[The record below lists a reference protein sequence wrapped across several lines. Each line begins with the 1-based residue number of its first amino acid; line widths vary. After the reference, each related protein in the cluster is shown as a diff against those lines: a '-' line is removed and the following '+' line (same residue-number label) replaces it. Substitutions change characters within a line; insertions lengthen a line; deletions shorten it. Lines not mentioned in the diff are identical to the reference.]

1 MHTQN
6 FTCLLRR
13 LLCTLFIASVGVTST
28 TAIAQQRGG
37 TLVQLTFPEPPSL
50 APYNNTSLAVPQVS
64 SKVYEGLLEYDL
76 DTNPK
81 PGLAASWEV
90 TDDGRTIAFHLQKDV
105 RFHDG
110 QPFTSADVRFSFM
123 EVLKKYNPRG
133 IVWLMVLDDV
143 ETPDAHTAIFR
154 LNNPAPYLFKALSAA
169 DAPILPKHI
178 FSQGDI
184 RNHPNANRPIGTG
197 PFKMIEWRRGEF
209 VRLDRNNDYWRKG
222 QPYLDRV
229 VVRFV
234 PDPSTRTVLLEK
246 GEAHLAGFNAVQ
258 YPDTQRLAKVEM
270 LEVSTKGYQMYS
282 LVEAMPM
289 NTTRAPLD
297 NQKVRQALSYAV
309 DRQFIAD
316 NIYFGFATPATG
328 FIHSN
333 FSASGLYNPN
343 VRNYNVPDRIE
354 IANRLLDEAG
364 LPRNADG
371 IRFEMTLD
379 TGANYGEFI
388 LRMAEIIQQNFAQV
402 GVKLNLRS
410 EDIASYL
417 NRIYNDYDF
426 YMAQMGLSNL
436 ADPVLGAHRAIHSQS
451 IRKGS
456 VYVNNSQWSSPQ
468 TDALMD
474 AAAVEID
481 PEKRQALYAELQ
493 QLATEAAPI
502 IWLVDVSYPTVV
514 NKKVHNALST
524 AHGLH
529 GSLADAWMER

>member
-1 MHTQN
+1 MYSKKRQAWTHWLN
-6 FTCLLRR
+6 
-13 LLCTLFIASVGVTST
+13 TLIIAVACSGSV
-28 TAIAQQRGG
+28 AALAQQRGG

-76 DTNPK
+76 TTQAR
-81 PGLAASWEV
+81 PGLAQSWEV
-90 TDDGRTIAFHLQKDV
+90 SADGRSITFHLQKNV

-110 QPFTSADVRFSFM
+110 QPFTSEDVRFSFM
-123 EVLKKYNPRG
+123 DVLKKYNPRG
-133 IVWLMVLDDV
+133 IVWLMVLDAV
-143 ETPDAHTAIFR
+143 ETPDQHTAIFR
-154 LNNPAPYLFKALSAA
+154 LANPAPYLLRALSAA

-209 VRLDRNNDYWRKG
+209 VRLDRNNDYWREG
-222 QPYLDRV
+222 LPYLDRV

-234 PDPSTRTVLLEK
+234 PDASTRTVLLEK

-258 YPDTQRLAKVEM
+258 YPDTKRLASVPS

-289 NTTRAPLD
+289 NTTHPPLN
-297 NQKVRQALSYAV
+297 NQTVRQALSYAV

-333 FSASGLYNPN
+333 FAASGLYNPN
-343 VRNYNVPDRIE
+343 VRNYNVPDRVA

-371 IRFEMTLD
+371 IRFEMILD

-388 LRMAEIIQQNFAQV
+388 LRMAEIIQQNFAQI

-410 EDIASYL
+410 EDIAAYL

-426 YMAQMGLSNL
+426 DMAQMGLSNL

-474 AAAVEID
+474 AAAVEIN
-481 PEKRQALYAELQ
+481 PEKRKVLYAELQ
-493 QLATEAAPI
+493 RLATEAAPI